1 MAIITQI
8 VILMTVLAAMVMV
21 LLGIRQ
27 LTSFEGFEDADDT
40 KRLKDE
46 IDEDD
51 RIISKS
57 NIFHNLVESDK
68 SPDEERIKKERVY
81 NDKLKDPFSRKE

>member
-46 IDEDD
+46 IDQDD

-68 SPDEERIKKERVY
+68 SLDEERVKQERVY